1 MNTNTSIHCI
11 NNRLQRGVFI
21 LVGIVGL
28 LSLTGCG
35 STSGLKNTQGQVIT
49 STRKFSKVT
58 VQTFKLSLKEPE
70 QNSKAAPTYFADRIA
85 SEIKKT
91 GRFAV
96 VGRDSKPDANTLV
109 VDGVITKYEE
119 GNSMLRL
126 FIGFGAGSSF
136 FEADVYFRDS
146 KGAVIGKIKADKN
159 SWALGGGVA
168 AAQNPTMF
176 MNGAADKIAEEAAK
190 SAR

>member
-1 MNTNTSIHCI
+1 MNTNTSIHWF
-11 NNRLQRGVFI
+11 N
-21 LVGIVGL
+21 VGL
-28 LSLTGCG
+28 ARRALNLVAILGLLFVTGCG
-35 STSGLKNTQGQVIT
+35 STSALKNSQGQAIA

-146 KGAVIGKIKADKN
+146 KGAVVGKIKADKN

-176 MNGAADKIAEEAAK
+176 MNGAADKIAEEASK
-190 SAR
+190 LAR

>member
-1 MNTNTSIHCI
+1 MNTNTSIPCF
-11 NNRLQRGVFI
+11 NVRLARHAFNVVAI
-21 LVGIVGL
+21 LGL
-28 LSLTGCG
+28 LSLAGCG
-35 STSGLKNTQGQVIT
+35 STSALKNAQNQAIA

-70 QNSKAAPTYFADRIA
+70 QNANVAPTYFADRIA
-85 SEIKKT
+85 SEIEKT
-91 GRFAV
+91 GRYAV
-96 VGRDSKPDANTLV
+96 VGRNSKPDENTLV
-109 VDGVITKYEE
+109 IDGVITKYEE

-126 FIGFGAGSSF
+126 FIGMGAGSSF

-146 KGAVIGKIKADKN
+146 RGAVVGKIKADKN

-190 SAR
+190 LAK